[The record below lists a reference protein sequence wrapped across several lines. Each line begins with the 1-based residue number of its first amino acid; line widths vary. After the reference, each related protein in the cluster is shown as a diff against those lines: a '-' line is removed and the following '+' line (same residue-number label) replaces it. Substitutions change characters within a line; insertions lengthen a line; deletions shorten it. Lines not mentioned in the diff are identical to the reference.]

1 MVRPIAHPIAQP
13 IARSTVR
20 PRMVNPSTSPPTR
33 HLVGRAGRAVL
44 ILSTKH
50 RVGRTR
56 HTRWIEF
63 AAVVTATAPVPVVA
77 SSLASRRAS
86 RASLSV
92 SIGVSRLYAF
102 GRANERAGDRVD
114 RPTIRLS
121 IRRLVRVDTL
131 CFFHAQSIF
140 FSCFRL
146 AQNRSSGGTAPTN
159 TTNTY
164 RLLS

>member
-1 MVRPIAHPIAQP
+1 MVRPIAHPIA
-13 IARSTVR
+13 RSTVR
-20 PRMVNPSTSPPTR
+20 SRMVNPSTSPPTR
-33 HLVGRAGRAVL
+33 HLVGRVGRTVL

-56 HTRWIEF
+56 HTRWIAL
-63 AAVVTATAPVPVVA
+63 AAVMTATTPPVVA

-92 SIGVSRLYAF
+92 SIGASRLYAF

-114 RPTIRLS
+114 RPTNRLS
-121 IRRLVRVDTL
+121 LRRLVRVRT
-131 CFFHAQSIF
+131 CIFFHTQSRF